1 MQCILNDDPMSA
13 APYFLAI
20 CENDTL
26 IEKLCDKKFFHI
38 AYMIAKMRNLEV
50 KKDQPEDESP
60 EKPQSSPKK
69 HSSKKKPGVSK
80 QKPKENPMLPVIV
93 DRWTSSLISSGQF
106 EAAAAVY
113 VDPPLNCAQIMFS
126 SRF

>member
-26 IEKLCDKKFFHI
+26 IDKLCEKKFFHV
-38 AYMIAKMRNLEV
+38 AYIIAKMRNLEV
-50 KKDQPEDESP
+50 RQDQPEAEDASP
-60 EKPQSSPKK
+60 EKPQGSPKK
-69 HSSKKKPGVSK
+69 SSSNKKKPSIGK

-93 DRWTSSLISSGQF
+93 DRWTTYLLSSGQY
-106 EAAAAVY
+106 EAAAT
-113 VDPPLNCAQIMFS
+113 M
-126 SRF
+126 